1 MSEESLVLHDS
12 QDNDDLFAQLAEEF
26 GIDTSTEDSPMG
38 GNSIWTN
45 FSTLDNV
52 RVLGKNEPVKV
63 WELISEVGQ
72 EPDQYKKILPAY
84 HEALDLYKNQEWS
97 KAIDAFKASDEL
109 EEMFGGR
116 KTNPSRIYIPR
127 CEHYQEN
134 PPGEDWDGVWT
145 LTSK

>member
-1 MSEESLVLHDS
+1 MF
-12 QDNDDLFAQLAEEF
+12 NLFF
-26 GIDTSTEDSPMG
+26 I
-38 GNSIWTN
+38 
-45 FSTLDNV
+45 
-52 RVLGKNEPVKV
+52 RVLSYFALPNF
-63 WELISEVGQ
+63 LIYDECVDNF
-72 EPDQYKKILPAY
+72 EKITSNFDFI
-84 HEALDLYKNQEWS
+84 EALDLYKNQEWS

-127 CEHYQEN
+127 CEHYLEN